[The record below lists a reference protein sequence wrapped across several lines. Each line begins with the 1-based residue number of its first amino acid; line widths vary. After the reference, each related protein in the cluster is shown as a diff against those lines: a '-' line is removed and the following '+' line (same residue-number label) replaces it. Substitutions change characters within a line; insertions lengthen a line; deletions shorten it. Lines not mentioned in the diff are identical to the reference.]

1 MQIDR
6 FCLGELQTN
15 CYVVRAEESAT
26 DCLVVDPGADPD
38 ELIDLLGRRH
48 LNPVATI
55 LTHGHADHIV
65 GTAVLR
71 RDYPQMR
78 VYIHRLDASMLT
90 DPRANLSIYL
100 GSLFTGEPADVLLED
115 GDTIDLAGIKLEVL
129 HTPGHSPGGICL
141 YAPQENLVFVGDTLF
156 AGSIGRSDFE
166 GGDESQLLESIR
178 TRLLTLPDATAVY
191 PGHGM
196 RTTIGREKRANPY
209 IRG

>member
-6 FCLGELQTN
+6 LILGELQTN
-15 CYVVRAEESAT
+15 CYVVRAEESAR

-38 ELIDLLGRRH
+38 ELIDLLDRQH

-71 RDYPQMR
+71 QDHPQMR
-78 VYIHRLDASMLT
+78 VYIHRLDAPMLT
-90 DPRANLSIYL
+90 DPEANLSVYL
-100 GSLFTGEPADVLLED
+100 GRLFAGEPADVLLED
-115 GDTIDLAGIKLEVL
+115 GDAIDLAGIRLKVL
-129 HTPGHSPGGICL
+129 HTPGHSPGGVCL
-141 YAPQENLVFVGDTLF
+141 YASQENLVFVGDTLF

-166 GGDESQLLESIR
+166 GGDEDLLLESIR
-178 TRLLTLPDATAVY
+178 TKLLTLPDVTAVY

-209 IRG
+209 IRV

>member
-6 FCLGELQTN
+6 LILGELQTN
-15 CYVVRAEESAT
+15 CYVVRAEESAR
-26 DCLVVDPGADPD
+26 DCLVIDPGADPE
-38 ELIDLLGRRH
+38 ELIDLLDRQP

-71 RDYPQMR
+71 QDHPQMR
-78 VYIHRLDASMLT
+78 VYIHRLDAPMLT
-90 DPRANLSIYL
+90 DPEANLSVYL
-100 GSLFTGEPADVLLED
+100 GRLFAGEPADVLLED
-115 GDTIDLAGIKLEVL
+115 GDTIDLAGVRLKVL
-129 HTPGHSPGGICL
+129 HTPGHSPGGVCL
-141 YAPQENLVFVGDTLF
+141 YASQENLVFVGDTLF

-166 GGDESQLLESIR
+166 GGDESLLLESIR

-209 IRG
+209 VQV